1 MKSNEVLVLR
11 KTNENLKSYNGFEYP
26 RLGKVEALDWKD
38 DDNCGGGLHGL
49 EWVLFSSRR

>member
-26 RLGKVEALDWKD
+26 RLGKVETLDWKD
-38 DDNCGGGLHGL
+38 DDN
-49 EWVLFSSRR
+49 ESSDDIVVVYCH